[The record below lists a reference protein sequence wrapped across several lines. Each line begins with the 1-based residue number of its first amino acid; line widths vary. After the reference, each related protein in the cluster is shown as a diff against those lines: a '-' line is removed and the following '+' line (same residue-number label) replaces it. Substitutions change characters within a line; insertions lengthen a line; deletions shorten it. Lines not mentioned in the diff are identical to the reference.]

1 VSIPTPSPATPPS
14 LELTR
19 LLDAVSEGNRSAV
32 DQLLPVIY
40 HELRAL
46 AQRRLAAERADHTL
60 QATALVH
67 EAYMKLIDQREVRWQ
82 NRAHFFGVAALA
94 MRRILVNHAKS
105 KGRIKRGGAGR
116 KVELTDAAA
125 VTNEPDLDIIAL
137 DEAMKRLALVDER
150 AARVV
155 ELRFF
160 GGMNVEETA
169 EALGIAPATVKRDWT
184 IARAWLLREI
194 QKGDTESDQAP
205 SESAE
210 D

>member
-1 VSIPTPSPATPPS
+1 VSIPTPAPATPPS

-105 KGRIKRGGAGR
+105 KGRIKRGGSGR
-116 KVELTDAAA
+116 KIELTDAAA
-125 VTNEPDLDIIAL
+125 VTAEPDLDIIAI

-184 IARAWLLREI
+184 IAHAWLLREI
-194 QKGDTESDQAP
+194 QKGDVDADDAP

-210 D
+210 A

>member
-1 VSIPTPSPATPPS
+1 MSSPTPAPATPPS

-125 VTNEPDLDIIAL
+125 VSNEPDLDIIAL

-194 QKGDTESDQAP
+194 QKGDAEPGDSP
-205 SESAE
+205 SEPAE
-210 D
+210 S

>member
-1 VSIPTPSPATPPS
+1 MSIPTPAPATPPS

-105 KGRIKRGGAGR
+105 KGRIKRGGSGR
-116 KVELTDAAA
+116 KIELTDAAA
-125 VTNEPDLDIIAL
+125 VTAEPDLDIIAL

-194 QKGDTESDQAP
+194 QKGDVDADDAP

-210 D
+210 A

>member
-1 VSIPTPSPATPPS
+1 MTTPNTPPATPPS

-19 LLDAVSEGNRSAV
+19 LLEAVSEGNRSAV
-32 DQLLPVIY
+32 DQLLPIVY

-46 AQRRLAAERADHTL
+46 AQRRLSAERSDHTL

-67 EAYMKLIDQREVRWQ
+67 EAYMKLIDQREVQWQ

-94 MRRILVNHAKS
+94 MRRILVNHAKA
-105 KGRIKRGGAGR
+105 KGRVKRGGGGAR
-116 KVELTDAAA
+116 VELTEAAA
-125 VTNEPDLDIIAL
+125 ITAEPDLDIVAL
-137 DEAMKRLALVDER
+137 DEAMKRLAEVDER

-160 GGMNVEETA
+160 GGMSVEETA
-169 EALGIAPATVKRDWT
+169 EVLQVAPATVKRDWT

-194 QKGDTESDQAP
+194 QKGDESDDGPGAGG
-205 SESAE
+205 E
-210 D
+210 

>member
-1 VSIPTPSPATPPS
+1 MPSSPTPAPATPPS

-32 DQLLPVIY
+32 DQLLPVVY
-40 HELRAL
+40 HELRGL

-94 MRRILVNHAKS
+94 MRRILVNHAKA
-105 KGRIKRGGAGR
+105 KGRIKRGGGGA
-116 KVELTDAAA
+116 KVELTDGAA
-125 VTNEPDLDIIAL
+125 VTAGPDLDIVAL
-137 DEAMKRLALVDER
+137 DEALKGLALVDER

-160 GGMNVEETA
+160 GGMSVEETA
-169 EALGIAPATVKRDWT
+169 EVLGIAPATVKRDWT
-184 IARAWLLREI
+184 LARAWLLREI
-194 QKGDTESDQAP
+194 QKGDEHERDGET
-205 SESAE
+205 
-210 D
+210 

>member
-1 VSIPTPSPATPPS
+1 MPTPAPATPPS

-19 LLDAVSEGNRSAV
+19 LLEAVSEGNRSAV
-32 DQLLPVIY
+32 DQLLPVVY

-46 AQRRLAAERADHTL
+46 AQRRLAAERSDHTL

-67 EAYMKLIDQREVRWQ
+67 EAYMKLIDQREVQWQ

-105 KGRIKRGGAGR
+105 KGRIKRGGKGA
-116 KVELTDAAA
+116 KMELTEAAA
-125 VTNEPDLDIIAL
+125 VSAEPDLDIIAL
-137 DEAMKRLALVDER
+137 DEAMKKLASMDER
-150 AARVV
+150 SARVV

-160 GGMNVEETA
+160 GGMSVEETA
-169 EALGIAPATVKRDWT
+169 EVLGVAPATVKRDWT
-184 IARAWLLREI
+184 LARAWLLREI
-194 QKGDTESDQAP
+194 QKGDGGD
-205 SESAE
+205 SESSG